1 MLMINVDK
9 FSVGM
14 LFIGAGLG
22 GLIKSFPAPLD
33 FLNPSL
39 TIFFLAVGVLFLIW
53 R

>member
-1 MLMINVDK
+1 MFSIDK

-22 GLIKSFPAPLD
+22 SLINELPAPLD
-33 FLNPSL
+33 VLNPFL
-39 TIFFLAVGVLFLIW
+39 TVVFFLVGVIFLIL